1 MVCCGRSKLNLIVC
15 PVSNIRFGL
24 MLFFFS
30 GGNVLFVI
38 LNRAKVE
45 GHLKV
50 LLVGFLL
57 YFGK

>member
-1 MVCCGRSKLNLIVC
+1 
-15 PVSNIRFGL
+15 
-24 MLFFFS
+24 MLFFPD
-30 GGNVLFVI
+30 GNVLFVI

-45 GHLKV
+45 GRLKV